1 MLDGLRGAP
10 PTDID
15 ALVALMLS
23 IANFARDH
31 TDDIDALDLNP
42 VIVHPHGQGVSVV
55 DALLLKATPASDA
68 SQQTRG

>member
-1 MLDGLRGAP
+1 
-10 PTDID
+10 
-15 ALVALMLS
+15 MLS

-55 DALLLKATPASDA
+55 DTLLLKATPASDA